1 MVKGLQGRWSCRN
14 CYDSFYYHFI
24 YSNVMRILFLTDN
37 FPPEVNAP
45 ASRTF
50 AHCKYWVKQGHQ
62 VTVITCAPNFPLGKV
77 YEGYRNKLCQKEM
90 IEGIRVIRVWSYIAA
105 NEGFVKRVL
114 DYVSFSIS
122 SFCVGLFQ
130 KCDVIVATSPQ
141 FFTALSGRALHF
153 WKRVPWI
160 MEVRDIWPES
170 IKTVGV
176 MKDNA
181 IIRYFEW
188 QERRCYRSA
197 AKVIV
202 VTDTLKDVILHK
214 VKKNKV
220 YVINNG
226 VDKDLFQPM
235 GKDVSLLK
243 ELQLEGKCVIGYIG
257 THGLAHKLDFVL
269 QCAKEL
275 DGKSNYHFLFIGAG
289 AEKKNLLRLKEVLK
303 LSNVTML
310 DSVAKN
316 KVGKYISI
324 LDVALINLKKS
335 ELFEKAIPSKIFEN
349 AVMQI
354 PILLGVDGEARSI
367 IEKYHAGVFFEPEN
381 KEDFVQKLNL
391 LNDKVLYQE
400 CKEGCKKLAEDFDRN
415 RLAEKMLGV
424 IMEV

>member
-1 MVKGLQGRWSCRN
+1 
-14 CYDSFYYHFI
+14 
-24 YSNVMRILFLTDN
+24 
-37 FPPEVNAP
+37 
-45 ASRTF
+45 
-50 AHCKYWVKQGHQ
+50 
-62 VTVITCAPNFPLGKV
+62 
-77 YEGYRNKLCQKEM
+77 
-90 IEGIRVIRVWSYIAA
+90 
-105 NEGFVKRVL
+105 
-114 DYVSFSIS
+114 
-122 SFCVGLFQ
+122 
-130 KCDVIVATSPQ
+130 
-141 FFTALSGRALHF
+141 
-153 WKRVPWI
+153 

-226 VDKDLFQPM
+226 VGKDLFQPM

-243 ELQLEGKCVIGYIG
+243 ELQLEGKCFIGYIG

-289 AEKKNLLRLKEVLK
+289 AEKKNLLRLKEDLK

-367 IEKYHAGVFFEPEN
+367 IEKYHAGVFF
-381 KEDFVQKLNL
+381 DQKIRKIL
-391 LNDKVLYQE
+391 
-400 CKEGCKKLAEDFDRN
+400 FRS
-415 RLAEKMLGV
+415 
-424 IMEV
+424 

>member
-1 MVKGLQGRWSCRN
+1 
-14 CYDSFYYHFI
+14 
-24 YSNVMRILFLTDN
+24 MRILFLTDN

-50 AHCKYWVKQGHQ
+50 AHCKHWVKQGHQ

-77 YEGYRNKLCQKEM
+77 YEGYRNKFCQKEI
-90 IEGIRVIRVWSYIAA
+90 IEGIQVIRVWSYIAA
-105 NEGFVKRVL
+105 NEGFGKRVL

-181 IIRYFEW
+181 IIKYFEW
-188 QERRCYRSA
+188 QEKRCYRSA

-202 VTDTLKDVILHK
+202 VTDKMKDAILHK
-214 VKKNKV
+214 VKQNKV

-226 VDKDLFQPM
+226 VDKDLFQPV
-235 GKDVSLLK
+235 GKDASLLK

-275 DGKSNYHFLFIGAG
+275 DGKSNYHFLFMGAG
-289 AEKKNLLRLKEVLK
+289 AEKRNLLHLKEDLK

-310 DSVAKN
+310 EPVAKN
-316 KVGKYISI
+316 EVGKYISI
-324 LDVALINLKKS
+324 LDIALINLKKS

-349 AVMQI
+349 AAMQI
-354 PILLGVDGEARSI
+354 PILLGVDGEARAI

-415 RLAEKMLGV
+415 RLAEKMLGA
-424 IMEV
+424 IMEVR

>member
-1 MVKGLQGRWSCRN
+1 
-14 CYDSFYYHFI
+14 
-24 YSNVMRILFLTDN
+24 MRILFLTDN

-289 AEKKNLLRLKEVLK
+289 AEKKNLLRLKEDLK

>member
-1 MVKGLQGRWSCRN
+1 M
-14 CYDSFYYHFI
+14 
-24 YSNVMRILFLTDN
+24 
-37 FPPEVNAP
+37 
-45 ASRTF
+45 
-50 AHCKYWVKQGHQ
+50 
-62 VTVITCAPNFPLGKV
+62 
-77 YEGYRNKLCQKEM
+77 
-90 IEGIRVIRVWSYIAA
+90 
-105 NEGFVKRVL
+105 
-114 DYVSFSIS
+114 
-122 SFCVGLFQ
+122 
-130 KCDVIVATSPQ
+130 IVATSPQ

-289 AEKKNLLRLKEVLK
+289 AEKKNLLRLKEDLK